1 MFNSNAVSFYV
12 VLQIVELV
20 LNYAAAK
27 VTDVA
32 LGFAIRHP
40 VLYRVFC
47 QSYLVLFQNMVA
59 ERLR

>member
-20 LNYAAAK
+20 LNYTTAK
-27 VTDVA
+27 MADMA

-40 VLYRVFC
+40 VLYRVFR
-47 QSYLVLFQNMVA
+47 QSYLVLFQNMVG
-59 ERLR
+59 E

>member
-27 VTDVA
+27 MADMA
-32 LGFAIRHP
+32 LGFAIRHS
-40 VLYRVFC
+40 VLYRVFR
-47 QSYLVLFQNMVA
+47 QSYLVLFQNMVG
-59 ERLR
+59 E